1 MRNLIAALVAAVF
14 FIGCSNWNISNEP
27 SGVRNQ
33 TKSQSSKTNI
43 GGVNDKV
50 QEVSTAGT
58 TDMVETTLPDS
69 TGMTNAPKDR
79 SDAFHINQVISAWNK
94 QPDSIKTT
102 EDNGNIYTWKNYK
115 PGCDVSLT
123 SDSEG
128 YVAKSAIK
136 SALSQC
142 L

>member
-1 MRNLIAALVAAVF
+1 MKNLIAAVAAALF
-14 FIGCSNWNISNEP
+14 LIGCSNWNIANQP
-27 SGVRNQ
+27 SASRSQ
-33 TKSQSSKTNI
+33 TGSQTTKPNI
-43 GGVNDKV
+43 GGANDRV
-50 QEVSTAGT
+50 QETQGGEMIEGEIPSTTIANT
-58 TDMVETTLPDS
+58 PR
-69 TGMTNAPKDR
+69 DR

>member
-1 MRNLIAALVAAVF
+1 MKNLIAAVAAALF
-14 FIGCSNWNISNEP
+14 LIGCSNWNIANQP
-27 SGVRNQ
+27 SASRSQAGPQ
-33 TKSQSSKTNI
+33 TTKPNI
-43 GGVNDKV
+43 GGVNDRV
-50 QEVSTAGT
+50 QESQGGGEMIEGEIPSTTIANT
-58 TDMVETTLPDS
+58 PR
-69 TGMTNAPKDR
+69 DR

>member
-1 MRNLIAALVAAVF
+1 MKNLTVALVAALF
-14 FIGCSNWNISNEP
+14 LLGCSNWNIANQP
-27 SGVRNQ
+27 SGARNQ
-33 TKSQSSKTNI
+33 AGSQTSKPVL

-50 QEVSTAGT
+50 QEVPNNGSGEMIEGEIPSTTIANT
-58 TDMVETTLPDS
+58 
-69 TGMTNAPKDR
+69 PKDR

-94 QPDSIKTT
+94 QPDSIRTAA
-102 EDNGNIYTWKNYK
+102 DNGNIYTWKNYK

-128 YVAKSAIK
+128 YVSKSAIK

>member
-58 TDMVETTLPDS
+58 TD
-69 TGMTNAPKDR
+69 
-79 SDAFHINQVISAWNK
+79 QVISAWNK

-128 YVAKSAIK
+128 YVSKSAIK